1 MNAANENQLQ
11 SGKLVET
18 YSPVDVREA
27 TGTFF
32 LGILAVILLILY
44 FQSNKRYQKMVER
57 MMEIEK

>member
-1 MNAANENQLQ
+1 MESTNENQLQ

-27 TGTFF
+27 IGTSF